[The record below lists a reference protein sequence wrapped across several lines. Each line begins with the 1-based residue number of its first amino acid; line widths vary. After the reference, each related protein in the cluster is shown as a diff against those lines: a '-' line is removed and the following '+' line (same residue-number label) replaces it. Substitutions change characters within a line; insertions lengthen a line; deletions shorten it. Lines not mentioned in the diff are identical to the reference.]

1 MILAD
6 TAIWIGHWRQFDH
19 TLETLVGRGQIIC
32 HPIVIGEL
40 ACGQFPH
47 RKLVLQSMR
56 NLPQTMQAE
65 HDEVLTLIEHHKL
78 MGIGIGYAD
87 AHLLASCLLGE
98 DQLWTIDQRLHEAA
112 RRLRV
117 HAHF

>member
-6 TAIWIGHWRQFDH
+6 TAIWIAHWKRFDH

-40 ACGQFPH
+40 ACGQFAQ
-47 RKLVLQSMR
+47 RAYVLQSMR
-56 NLPQTMQAE
+56 NLPQIMQAE
-65 HDEVLTLIEHHKL
+65 HEEVLALIEHHKL
-78 MGIGIGYAD
+78 IGVGIGYSD
-87 AHLLASCLLGE
+87 AHLLASCMLG
-98 DQLWTIDQRLHEAA
+98 DDHLWTVDQRLQGAA

-117 HAHF
+117 HAAI